1 MSSILLPERIKRAR
15 ESRGYSMKELGEVLG
30 VTKQMVA
37 NYESGSNEPS
47 TATLFKLIQ
56 VLQYPLS
63 YFQKTVNSRPI
74 PAPTFFRSRK
84 TTPVKI
90 KQAARIMAQTYYD
103 EVDSYIRNFINF
115 PQVSPDFTYFCDS
128 KRKYSLEEIEDI
140 TVRLRGLW
148 ELGIGPIINLTAIL
162 QEKGCV
168 ILKLK
173 VRDRKVDAFS
183 INTDQAPYI
192 FVSSTDQS
200 AVRLRFDLAHELG
213 HLILH
218 RYYSEE
224 DLDDK
229 ELYDT
234 MEDEANYF
242 AGSFL
247 LPRVSFSQDVH
258 SSSINHFL
266 LLKKKWKVSI
276 SSMIYRCANLSL
288 LSDNQLTYLKNQMTE
303 RVYWRHEPFD
313 DVWEMDKPFMHKQ
326 AIKLLLESKVLTLS
340 QLRDDLSLQ
349 PEELEEALFLDKG
362 MLTDQIQREIISLR
376 L

>member
-1 MSSILLPERIKRAR
+1 MGSILLPERIKHAR
-15 ESRGYSMKELGEVLG
+15 ESRGYSMKELGELLG
-30 VTKQMVA
+30 VTKQTVA

-47 TATLFKLIQ
+47 TATLFNLIQ

-63 YFQKTVNSRPI
+63 YYKKPLVTNAAN
-74 PAPTFFRSRK
+74 APTFFRSRK

-90 KQAARIMAQTYYD
+90 KQAARIMAQTYSQ
-103 EVDSYIRNFINF
+103 EVDGYIRQFINF
-115 PQVSPDFTYFCDS
+115 PQVSADFKLFCDF
-128 KRKYSLEEIEDI
+128 KRKYSLDEIERI
-140 TVRLRGLW
+140 TLKLRELW
-148 ELGIGPIINLTAIL
+148 ELGTRPIINLTAIL

-173 VRDRKVDAFS
+173 IRDKKVDAFS
-183 INTDQAPYI
+183 INMDQAPYI

-218 RYYSEE
+218 RYYSED

-234 MEDEANYF
+234 IEDEANYF
-242 AGSFL
+242 AAAFL
-247 LPRVSFSQDVH
+247 LPQPSFSQDVH
-258 SSSINHFL
+258 SSSVNHFL

-276 SSMIYRCANLSL
+276 SCMIHRCANLSL
-288 LSDNQLTYLKNQMTE
+288 LSENQLIYLKNQMTE

-326 AIKLLLESKVLTLS
+326 AIKLLLDSRVLTLG

-349 PEELEEALFLDKG
+349 PEELEDALFLDKG

-376 L
+376 